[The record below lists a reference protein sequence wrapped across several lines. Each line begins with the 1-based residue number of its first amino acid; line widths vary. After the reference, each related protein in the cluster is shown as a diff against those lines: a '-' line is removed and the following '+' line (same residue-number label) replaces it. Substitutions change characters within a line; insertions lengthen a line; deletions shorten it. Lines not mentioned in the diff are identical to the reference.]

1 MHIMRVT
8 FLKSSSLFVLA
19 PERANVR
26 MQQQLGASIAS
37 FLKAP
42 QVDLLGTARV
52 FETSREAAQSA
63 ASLLRAVNAD
73 LVALTNANATRDMS
87 RWSAMVSGSTGTL
100 ATTSSGSSAPPRR

>member
-1 MHIMRVT
+1 
-8 FLKSSSLFVLA
+8 
-19 PERANVR
+19 

-42 QVDLLGTARV
+42 QVDLLGTARL

-73 LVALTNANATRDMS
+73 LAALTNAHATREMS
-87 RWSAMVSGSTGTL
+87 RWSALVSGGSIVPAASS
-100 ATTSSGSSAPPRR
+100 ATSAPPRR

>member
-1 MHIMRVT
+1 
-8 FLKSSSLFVLA
+8 
-19 PERANVR
+19 

-73 LVALTNANATRDMS
+73 LAALTNAQATREMS
-87 RWSAMVSGSTGTL
+87 RWSAMVSGGPSG
-100 ATTSSGSSAPPRR
+100 APATSSASSAPPRR

>member
-1 MHIMRVT
+1 
-8 FLKSSSLFVLA
+8 
-19 PERANVR
+19 

-73 LVALTNANATRDMS
+73 LAALTSANATRDMS
-87 RWSAMVSGSTGTL
+87 RWSAMVSGAAPATGS
-100 ATTSSGSSAPPRR
+100 ASSAPPRR